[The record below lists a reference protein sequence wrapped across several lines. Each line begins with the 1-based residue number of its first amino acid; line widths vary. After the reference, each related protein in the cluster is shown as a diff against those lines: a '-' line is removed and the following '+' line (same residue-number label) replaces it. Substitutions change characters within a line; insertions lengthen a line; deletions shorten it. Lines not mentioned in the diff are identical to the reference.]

1 MVLTIILS
9 SMICAGILYVCIQVW
24 NLSMDGILGVRLGL
38 RNKFK
43 VIDGWHERQMS
54 SGLELDENDLTIDSM
69 NQLANESMQDLEYY
83 QTVWKFHEH
92 TVKTLQQYHQTV
104 CNGTHSPWWRHE
116 SDAFFLLNW
125 K

>member
-1 MVLTIILS
+1 
-9 SMICAGILYVCIQVW
+9 
-24 NLSMDGILGVRLGL
+24 
-38 RNKFK
+38 
-43 VIDGWHERQMS
+43 MS

-83 QTVWKFHEH
+83 QSVWKFQYEH
-92 TVKTLQQYHQTV
+92 TVKTLQQYHQIV
-104 CNGTHSPWWRHE
+104 CNETYSPWWRHE

>member
-1 MVLTIILS
+1 MKSDPFSV
-9 SMICAGILYVCIQVW
+9 
-24 NLSMDGILGVRLGL
+24 GVRLEL

-83 QTVWKFHEH
+83 QSV
-92 TVKTLQQYHQTV
+92 
-104 CNGTHSPWWRHE
+104 
-116 SDAFFLLNW
+116 
-125 K
+125 